1 MCVNAT
7 SRVAIKE
14 LTLRSLLAEANLVKL
29 YKDQIQ
35 ISNFASFL
43 AERGVKLPTEDILIK
58 SLAEFDVTQI
68 LVFMLSQSSTLTP
81 KGRYLSLVKKN
92 SNVQEKMKSIT
103 SKFINEVEN
112 IFTLEYQFYEH
123 QAQKKIAQID
133 DEIEDVKRNIK
144 SIDLNQQVFLN
155 IGGGVFIT
163 SAETLVRYSAG
174 LLAQIA
180 VEAKNQSTIRTFFY
194 R

>member
-1 MCVNAT
+1 
-7 SRVAIKE
+7 
-14 LTLRSLLAEANLVKL
+14 
-29 YKDQIQ
+29 
-35 ISNFASFL
+35 
-43 AERGVKLPTEDILIK
+43 
-58 SLAEFDVTQI
+58 
-68 LVFMLSQSSTLTP
+68 
-81 KGRYLSLVKKN
+81 
-92 SNVQEKMKSIT
+92 MKSIT

-180 VEAKNQSTIRTFFY
+180 VEAKNQSTIRTFFIDRDPTHFRTILNY
-194 R
+194 LRNGAPLLPDDTLQLKELQREAQYYGLLELDNLITLKINSEIATPKPIMNDNHLWAF